1 MAQQTLTTS
10 SIMTSKPII
19 LAIVGASGSGKT
31 SLSLF
36 LQKRLNIPTIVSY
49 TTRPMRDGE
58 VDGVDHI
65 FVGIEDCPDFR
76 ETFASTIFGGFHYW
90 TTPAQFDGKDI
101 MSYVVDE
108 KGLQGL
114 QDGWFDKFAIISILV
129 KRSENPTDAARQERD
144 RDRNL
149 NPEDSYDVVLDNN
162 STIQDF
168 YRQAILKI
176 GEQISL
182 NRK

>member
-19 LAIVGASGSGKT
+19 LAIVGASGSGET

-108 KGLQGL
+108 KGLQDL
-114 QDGWFDKFAIISILV
+114 QDGWSDKFAIISILV

-149 NPEDSYDVVLDNN
+149 NPEDSYDVVLDNI

>member
-1 MAQQTLTTS
+1 MAKQTLTTP
-10 SIMTSKPII
+10 SIMTNKPII
-19 LAIVGASGSGKT
+19 LAIVGASRSGKT

-36 LQKRLNIPTIVSY
+36 LQHRLNIPTIVSY
-49 TTRPMRDGE
+49 TTRPMREGE

-76 ETFASTIFGGFHYW
+76 DTFASTIFGGYHYW
-90 TTPAQFDGKDI
+90 TTPAQFEGKSI

-108 KGLQGL
+108 KGLQDL
-114 QDGWFDKFAIISILV
+114 QDSWSDKYTIISILV
-129 KRSENPTDAARQERD
+129 KRSNNPTEAKRQERD
-144 RDRNL
+144 RNRNL
-149 NPEDSYDVVLDNN
+149 NPEDSYDVVLENN
-162 STIQDF
+162 ATIQEF

-176 GEQISL
+176 GEKTAL

>member
-1 MAQQTLTTS
+1 MAKQTLTTP
-10 SIMTSKPII
+10 SIMTNKPII

-36 LQKRLNIPTIVSY
+36 LQH
-49 TTRPMRDGE
+49 
-58 VDGVDHI
+58 HI

-76 ETFASTIFGGFHYW
+76 DTFASTIFGGYHYW
-90 TTPAQFDGKDI
+90 TTPAQFEGKSI

-108 KGLQGL
+108 KGLQDL
-114 QDGWFDKFAIISILV
+114 QDSWSDKYTIISILV
-129 KRSENPTDAARQERD
+129 KRSNNPTEAKRQERD
-144 RDRNL
+144 RNRNL
-149 NPEDSYDVVLDNN
+149 NPEDSYDVVLENN
-162 STIQDF
+162 ATIQEF

-176 GEQISL
+176 GEKTAL